1 MPRVNAIVLVLPGG
15 KVRNSRPLRPWHL
28 AAVRMRPFT
37 AALRAVPGLDVTQV
51 SYSQRGW
58 NGDGSTVRADALAIL
73 QQRLALYPGTP
84 VVLVGHSM
92 GGRVAAHCAS
102 HPAVRGV
109 VALAPWWPQD
119 EGALLGEGQR
129 VHVLHGTADGWTDP
143 AASRRETL
151 RASTAGVE
159 ASWHP
164 VEGAGHFMLR
174 DASRWHDWTVERVQE
189 IAALPR

>member
-1 MPRVNAIVLVLPGG
+1 MNAIVLVLPGG
-15 KVRNSRPLRPWHL
+15 KVRDARPMRPWHL

-37 AALRAVPGLDVTQV
+37 AALRAVPGLDVAQV

-58 NGDGSTVRADALAIL
+58 NGDGAAVRNDAMLVL
-73 QQRLALYPGTP
+73 QQRLALHPDAP

-92 GGRVAAHCAS
+92 GGRLAANLAS

-109 VALAPWWPQD
+109 VALAPWWPDD
-119 EGALLGEGQR
+119 EGSLLAAGQR
-129 VHVLHGTADGWTDP
+129 VHVLHGTADRWTDP
-143 AASRRETL
+143 SASRRETL
-151 RASTAGVE
+151 RASNAGVE

-174 DASRWHDWTVERVQE
+174 DPSRWHHWTVDRVQE